1 MHEAFHAPT
10 PKDTLYRDGRGSVY
24 RFRRPGG
31 QEPENPR
38 SHAPVLLVPSM
49 LHQWY
54 VLDLCEGA
62 SVAAALSRTSPWD
75 TFCLDWGVPEDEDRY
90 VGWDHIVGRLER
102 AIRFV
107 KRSTGE
113 KQVVLVGYSMG
124 ATLSAI
130 AAARDPGS
138 IAALVNIAGPIDFT
152 ESGNLGKMIDPRW
165 FDAAAVSSAGNITA
179 AQMQAGFFAL
189 RPLELFSRYRRALE
203 NNHDPAARA
212 AFQALE
218 TWVNDTIPFPAAAYA
233 TYITDLYQ
241 QNRLVKGE
249 HWVRGEPVDLSR
261 ITCPHLSVVADRD
274 GVCPAQSTTALGQHT
289 RSSVK
294 DVLEIHGGHVG
305 AVTGPQAETELYPQL
320 HAWLETHANKTKGTT
335 S

>member
-1 MHEAFHAPT
+1 MLEASRAVT

-31 QEPENPR
+31 QEPESPR

-54 VLDLCEGA
+54 VLDLCKGA
-62 SVAAALSRTSPWD
+62 SVASALSRTSPWD

-90 VGWDHIVGRLER
+90 VDWDHIVGRLER

-107 KRSTGE
+107 QRSTGE
-113 KQVVLVGYSMG
+113 AKVVLIGYSMG

-130 AAARDPGS
+130 AAARNPGS
-138 IAALVNIAGPIDFT
+138 VAAFVNIAGPIDFS
-152 ESGNLGKMIDPRW
+152 ESGGVGTMIDSRW
-165 FDAAAVSSAGNITA
+165 FDAAAVSSAGNIGK

-189 RPLELFSRYRRALE
+189 RPLETFSRHRRAFE
-203 NNHDPAARA
+203 NRHDPAARA
-212 AFQALE
+212 AFEALE
-218 TWVNDTIPFPAAAYA
+218 TWINDTVPFPAAAYV
-233 TYITDLYQ
+233 TFIEELYQ
-241 QNRLVKGE
+241 QNRLVRGE
-249 HWVRGEPVDLSR
+249 HRVRGELVDLSR

-274 GVCPAQSTTALGQHT
+274 GVCPAASTTALDQHT
-289 RSSVK
+289 RSAVK
-294 DVLEIHGGHVG
+294 DTLHIHGGHVG

-320 HAWLETHANKTKGTT
+320 VAWLETHAAKATRTT